1 MLARKP
7 NYDNHRPTFKEKNQ
21 NLRRKNKTNKRS
33 KPKRNSNGY
42 GTMFIIVIT
51 ASIILFF
58 LSGYAKIT
66 AIRTDINEMETLK
79 TNLEKKQ
86 TNLKAELEGIKSSE
100 AIIEE
105 ANLKLGMNHPSKDQI
120 IYVSI
125 PKEKKEKSL
134 INTIKENINNGLI
147 KVQSLFG
154 RSAN

>member
-1 MLARKP
+1 MLAKKP
-7 NYDNHRPTFKEKNQ
+7 NYENHSPNVKERDP
-21 NLRRKNKTNKRS
+21 NLRRRKKNNKRS
-33 KPKRNSNGY
+33 KPKRKSNGY
-42 GTMFIIVIT
+42 GTMLIIIIT

-79 TNLEKKQ
+79 SNLEKKQ

-120 IYVSI
+120 LYVSI
-125 PKEKKEKSL
+125 NQEEKDKSF
-134 INTIKENINNGLI
+134 ISKFKENFSNGLI
-147 KVQSLFG
+147 KIQSLF
-154 RSAN
+154 RRVVN